1 MKEAAINFLQLKV
14 HNMIDPL
21 YWALVFAWIGLLVT
35 SLASIWGRQMRGVAK
50 LMWSAIILFLP
61 LVGLY
66 IYLFYCLFAA
76 DYSAFE
82 RFGFFRR
89 KLQD

>member
-1 MKEAAINFLQLKV
+1 MREAALNFLQLKV
-14 HNMIDPL
+14 QNLIDPI
-21 YWALVFAWIGLLVT
+21 YWAIVFAWLGLVVT
-35 SLASIWGRQMRGVAK
+35 SLASIWGRAMNSALK
-50 LMWSAIILFLP
+50 LFWSAIVLFLP

>member
-1 MKEAAINFLQLKV
+1 MREAAENFFLLKV
-14 HNMIDPL
+14 QNLIDPI
-21 YWALVFAWIGLLVT
+21 YWAIVFAWLGLVVT
-35 SLASIWGRQMRGVAK
+35 SLASIWGRAMGSAMKVV
-50 LMWSAIILFLP
+50 WSAIVLLLP

-76 DYSAFE
+76 DYAAFE

>member
-14 HNMIDPL
+14 HNMIDSV
-21 YWALVFAWIGLLVT
+21 YWAIVFAWLGLVCM
-35 SLASIWGRQMRGVAK
+35 SLLSIWGRASSGVVK
-50 LMWSAIILFLP
+50 LIWSAIILFLP

-76 DYSAFE
+76 DFSAFE
-82 RFGFFRR
+82 RFGFFRKR
-89 KLQD
+89 LQD